1 VQIKEE
7 RTVKMKIAAVSDDG
21 YTISQHFGRASKY
34 VIMTVDG
41 DLIAKCEVR
50 EKVGHSEFQQ
60 EGSHNHQHHDDP
72 RGRGFGTH
80 SAEKHRRMFANI
92 TDCEILLA
100 RGMGQ
105 GAYRGLQEVGIR
117 PIVTNIGD
125 IDIAVQ
131 AVINGSIEDHPGRL
145 H

>member
-1 VQIKEE
+1 M
-7 RTVKMKIAAVSDDG
+7 MKIASVSDDG
-21 YTISQHFGRASKY
+21 FTISPHFGRASKY

-41 DLIAKCEVR
+41 DLISKREVR
-50 EKVGHSEFQQ
+50 EKVGHREFQQ
-60 EGSHNHQHHDDP
+60 EGSENHKHHDDP

-92 TDCEILLA
+92 ADCEILLA

-105 GAYRGLQEVGIR
+105 GAYRGLQEMGIR
-117 PIVTNIGD
+117 PVITDIAD

-131 AVINGSIEDHPGRL
+131 AVINDSIVDHTERL